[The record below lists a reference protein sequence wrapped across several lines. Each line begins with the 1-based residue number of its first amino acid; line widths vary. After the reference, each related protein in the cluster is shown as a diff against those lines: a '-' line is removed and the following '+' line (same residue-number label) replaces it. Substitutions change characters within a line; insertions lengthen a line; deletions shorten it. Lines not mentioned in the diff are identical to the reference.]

1 MSVPCPLPAPR
12 EHVQIERVRSHVLS
26 VSPVLESLRMDS
38 GAMVRVCGGMSLLM
52 FACLSPGVCR
62 SGFPNMPD
70 SPLHLTESHLLCRF
84 VSQLLYVVCK

>member
-70 SPLHLTESHLLCRF
+70 FTSTPNRISFALQICFSAALC
-84 VSQLLYVVCK
+84 CM